1 LSPAPETAG
10 GFLPDPIEITDAGE
24 PLGTELDIMGSLS
37 SFLDASRSGLPP
49 EIRVADNF
57 CSRAIAFAAIRSAQS
72 GGTRVAVDDLPHS
85 SDVSD
90 CIAPHNQ
97 EAG

>member
-1 LSPAPETAG
+1 
-10 GFLPDPIEITDAGE
+10 
-24 PLGTELDIMGSLS
+24 MGSLS

-97 EAG
+97 EADNGAFRRYGLQRCVEIP